1 MKKAL
6 HIMHELNIRR
16 MQFRSQEPRICSLGA
31 ESHHLAH
38 ASVYM
43 TLARQASVNG
53 RKSARLE
60 DCSKVK
66 PTIAAPCFP
75 PACLVEAGS
84 RGVGDRPVATF
95 STGARAGVHSRQS
108 KGTLSEHT
116 IIYDVVVRGLVR
128 WFGVR
133 MRRICRMAFLSL
145 VWTTR
150 VRVQLIGASFAD
162 RVSRNSGRCGRYT
175 E

>member
-1 MKKAL
+1 MR
-6 HIMHELNIRR
+6 ELNIRR

-38 ASVYM
+38 ASVRM

-53 RKSARLE
+53 RKSARLK
-60 DCSKVK
+60 DCSKVR

-75 PACLVEAGS
+75 PAYLVEAGS

-108 KGTLSEHT
+108 NQSKGILSEHT
-116 IIYDVVVRGLVR
+116 ISYDVVVRGLVR

-133 MRRICRMAFLSL
+133 MRIICRMAFLSL
-145 VWTTR
+145 VWITR
-150 VRVQLIGASFAD
+150 VRVQLILRRS
-162 RVSRNSGRCGRYT
+162 RVAKQWQCGRYT

>member
-16 MQFRSQEPRICSLGA
+16 IQFRSQEPRICSLGA
-31 ESHHLAH
+31 ESQHLAH
-38 ASVYM
+38 AFVYM

-53 RKSARLE
+53 RKSARLK
-60 DCSKVK
+60 DCSKVR

-108 KGTLSEHT
+108 KGTTLSEHT
-116 IIYDVVVRGLVR
+116 ITYDVVFRGLVR

-145 VWTTR
+145 VWITR
-150 VRVQLIGASFAD
+150 VRVQLIPCRS
-162 RVSRNSGRCGRYT
+162 RVTKQWQCGRYT